1 MGLGAEDI
9 AFAQDLF
16 SGLGSLTM
24 RRMFGGVA
32 FYNEGTIFA
41 LMRSDGELLI
51 KGAGDFID
59 RLEDLGAERWIYTRA
74 NGHSAAMP
82 YWSLPGSAL
91 DDPEEACALARAAL
105 EHLR

>member
-16 SGLGSLTM
+16 SGLGSLTT

-32 FYNEGTIFA
+32 LYQDGTIFA
-41 LMRSDGELLI
+41 LMRSDGEILI
-51 KGAGDFID
+51 KGAGEFID
-59 RLEDLGAERWIYTRA
+59 RLEAMGAERWTYTRA
-74 NGHSAAMP
+74 NGNSAAMP
-82 YWSLPGSAL
+82 YWTLPGAAL
-91 DDPEEACALARAAL
+91 DDPEEACTLARAAL